1 MTDVTRRAFIKRT
14 AAGAAGA
21 VAIGALGAGPV
32 AAAARASSPRA
43 NADPDERPSSEP
55 IVAYVRVGEP
65 SEVTVMVGHREIV
78 HRDPALVRR
87 LLRAAK

>member
-1 MTDVTRRAFIKRT
+1 
-14 AAGAAGA
+14 
-21 VAIGALGAGPV
+21 
-32 AAAARASSPRA
+32 
-43 NADPDERPSSEP
+43 
-55 IVAYVRVGEP
+55 VAYVRVGEP